1 MGGVIVPTL
10 LSALERLLGQNIQR
24 HLVGLAVEVFEQGAV
39 EEGVVG
45 GSGQKQGHAGPEF
58 EIVGISENLFSA
70 SIVHVEH
77 KLRTGSEPG
86 TWGRVLQIGLGLIDG
101 ANGELLRHPTPTET
115 GDLRKDEP
123 DPVAGLS
130 PGPQLI
136 KDCVVDGLSGG
147 EEAVEVVA
155 VGHGQCPRSI
165 FFFPE
170 TTVRREVILVPAHSR
185 INQYSGLTSHTH
197 ISGEL
202 EMVSV
207 EEFQD

>member
-1 MGGVIVPTL
+1 MFETH
-10 LSALERLLGQNIQR
+10 LSCQ
-24 HLVGLAVEVFEQGAV
+24 F
-39 EEGVVG
+39 
-45 GSGQKQGHAGPEF
+45 K
-58 EIVGISENLFSA
+58 
-70 SIVHVEH
+70 
-77 KLRTGSEPG
+77 
-86 TWGRVLQIGLGLIDG
+86 
-101 ANGELLRHPTPTET
+101 T

-136 KDCVVDGLSGG
+136 KDCVVDGLLGG

-185 INQYSGLTSHTH
+185 ISQYSGLTSHTH